1 VSTSIDASS
10 KVFVQAVNDPL
21 TVSLRTMALNTI
33 NLQIAATGAAQDD
46 TTATLGIMISDD
58 RSIPRVS

>member
-1 VSTSIDASS
+1 
-10 KVFVQAVNDPL
+10 
-21 TVSLRTMALNTI
+21 MALNTI